1 MIDAIALH
9 RPATLSRI
17 GLAAA
22 LAISLAAVAAATPQ
36 AAFAQ
41 GTLTWAVP
49 SDVTGTDPQNNGQT
63 VSKNIL
69 SLVYEQLM
77 TLDDGVNPSP
87 LLAESY
93 DMESPTRYVF
103 TLRDGVSFTN
113 GRALS
118 VNDVV
123 KSFERI
129 LDPDTASPLRG
140 RLLMID
146 TIEALDARRIAF
158 NLKTPYAGFL
168 ASVADSNAMIM
179 PMDEFA
185 AGTFDPTRELIGTGP
200 FVVSAH
206 SKDASWTLVRNPN
219 YWQAG
224 LPKLDQVDIRVIG
237 DQGTMLA
244 GLRNGS
250 VDIANFDGAEVVS
263 QLETIPNVTTTVQSN
278 TNYYVITLNT
288 AKAGPLDNQ
297 KLRQAI
303 NKAIDRDQISEIA
316 LGGVERP
323 VGPAPDLAQS
333 CNIAD
338 LPFSQHDLEAAKA
351 LLAEA
356 GGAPAQTFKIT
367 YNSAGQ
373 DYALIGQ
380 VVQQQLADLGVST
393 ALDPL
398 PSGDYLTKFREGTM
412 ELGIS
417 FYATGTDPYVGLSN
431 WDPAL
436 AAWTAGLHGAVP
448 AISEKLPAVAET
460 SGDARADLIKDVCL
474 EIDADSAMI
483 PLVSRSQTVAWR
495 SDLVNAEVLP
505 VEVASYALRNIV
517 NFTRAD

>member
-77 TLDDGVNPSP
+77 TLGDGVNPSP

-93 DMESPTRYVF
+93 EMESPTRYVF

-140 RLLMID
+140 RLLMVD
-146 TIEALDARRIAF
+146 TIEALDAHRIAF

-200 FVVSAH
+200 FMVSAH
-206 SKDASWTLVRNPN
+206 SRTRHGPWCATRTTGRPACPSWTRS
-219 YWQAG
+219 
-224 LPKLDQVDIRVIG
+224 I
-237 DQGTMLA
+237 
-244 GLRNGS
+244 
-250 VDIANFDGAEVVS
+250 FVS
-263 QLETIPNVTTTVQSN
+263 SATRAPCWRACA
-278 TNYYVITLNT
+278 T
-288 AKAGPLDNQ
+288 ARWTSP
-297 KLRQAI
+297 I
-303 NKAIDRDQISEIA
+303 
-316 LGGVERP
+316 
-323 VGPAPDLAQS
+323 
-333 CNIAD
+333 
-338 LPFSQHDLEAAKA
+338 
-351 LLAEA
+351 
-356 GGAPAQTFKIT
+356 
-367 YNSAGQ
+367 
-373 DYALIGQ
+373 
-380 VVQQQLADLGVST
+380 ST
-393 ALDPL
+393 AP
-398 PSGDYLTKFREGTM
+398 R
-412 ELGIS
+412 
-417 FYATGTDPYVGLSN
+417 
-431 WDPAL
+431 W
-436 AAWTAGLHGAVP
+436 
-448 AISEKLPAVAET
+448 
-460 SGDARADLIKDVCL
+460 
-474 EIDADSAMI
+474 
-483 PLVSRSQTVAWR
+483 
-495 SDLVNAEVLP
+495 
-505 VEVASYALRNIV
+505 
-517 NFTRAD
+517 